1 MRKILK
7 LFIYLWQ
14 LPQML
19 VGLLICNLIKDTQSF
34 DATTKTGKVYHG
46 KVYFADWF
54 NSAVCLGKYII
65 VDKKLKGNVQLC
77 KTIKHELGH
86 SVQSIL
92 LGWFYF
98 IVVGIPSFVLNI
110 ISRICKKDEQ
120 WYYSKFPENWANKLA
135 EGIITIELK

>member
-1 MRKILK
+1 MRIILK
-7 LFIYLWQ
+7 LFVYLWQ
-14 LPQML
+14 LPQMV

-34 DATTKTGKVYHG
+34 NATTKTGKVYHG

-98 IVVGIPSFVLNI
+98 IIVGIPSFVLNI

>member
-7 LFIYLWQ
+7 LFVYLWQ

-19 VGLLICNLIKDTQSF
+19 VGLLICNLIKYTQSF
-34 DATTKTGKVYHG
+34 NATTKTGKVYHG
-46 KVYFADWF
+46 KVYFTDWF

-65 VDKKLKGNVQLC
+65 VDKKLKGKDQLSE
-77 KTIKHELGH
+77 TIKHELGH
-86 SVQSIL
+86 SIQSIL

-110 ISRICKKDEQ
+110 ISRIYKKDAQ

-135 EGIITIELK
+135 EGIITVELK

>member
-19 VGLLICNLIKDTQSF
+19 VGLLICNLIKDKQSF
-34 DATTKTGKVYHG
+34 NATTKTGGVYHG

-65 VDKKLKGNVQLC
+65 VDKNLKGNVQLC

-98 IVVGIPSFVLNI
+98 IIVGIPSFVLNI
-110 ISRICKKDEQ
+110 ISRLFKKDEQ
-120 WYYSKFPENWANKLA
+120 WYYNKFPENWANKLA
-135 EGIITIELK
+135 EGITVELK

>member
-19 VGLLICNLIKDTQSF
+19 VGMLICNLIKDKQIF
-34 DATTKTGKVYHG
+34 NATTKTGKVYYG

-65 VDKKLKGNVQLC
+65 VDKNLKGTVPLRQ
-77 KTIKHELGH
+77 TIKHELGH
-86 SVQSIL
+86 SVQSGL

-98 IVVGIPSFVLNI
+98 IVVGIPSFVLNV
-110 ISRICKKDEQ
+110 ISRIYKKDDQ
-120 WYYSKFPENWANKLA
+120 WYYSKFPENWANKIA
-135 EGIITIELK
+135 EDIITIELR

>member
-7 LFIYLWQ
+7 LFVYLWQ

-34 DATTKTGKVYHG
+34 DATIKPGKVYHG
-46 KVYFADWF
+46 KVYFSDWF

-65 VDKKLKGNVQLC
+65 VDKKLKGKDQLSE
-77 KTIKHELGH
+77 TIKHELGH
-86 SVQSIL
+86 SIQSIL

-98 IVVGIPSFVLNI
+98 IIIGIPSFVLNI
-110 ISRICKKDEQ
+110 ISRIYKKNAQ
-120 WYYSKFPENWANKLA
+120 WYYSKFPENWANKIA
-135 EGIITIELK
+135 EGIIKVELK

>member
-7 LFIYLWQ
+7 LFVYLWQ

-19 VGLLICNLIKDTQSF
+19 VGLLICNLIKDTQRF
-34 DATTKTGKVYHG
+34 EATTKTGKVYHG
-46 KVYFADWF
+46 KVHFTNWF

-65 VDKKLKGNVQLC
+65 VDKNIKGTVQLPQ
-77 KTIKHELGH
+77 TIKHELGH
-86 SVQSIL
+86 SIQSIL
-92 LGWFYF
+92 LGWLYF
-98 IVVGIPSFVLNI
+98 IIVGIPSFVLNI
-110 ISRICKKDEQ
+110 LSRIYKKDTQ